1 MIARL
6 WKYQKT
12 PIALAIV
19 SLVTYYLFA
28 FQLER
33 ANTVLLLSLYS
44 ILFACFYFI
53 VSKGKNDFSLL
64 LVFAVALRLIFIP
77 VIPNL
82 SQDFYRFIW
91 DGRMFTQGLNPYLTT
106 PQSYIEA
113 GNLQIVAQARQL
125 YEGMGALNGSHF
137 TNYPPVNQL
146 IFGIAGLF
154 SGNSIIGAA
163 IVFRI
168 TIILADVGIIIYGK
182 KLLQKLGLP
191 IHNIFWYAL
200 NPFIIIEM
208 TGNLHFESVM
218 LFFVVLSLYLL
229 AQGKWI
235 LSAIMIALSIS
246 TKLLPLLFLPF
257 FMQYFLTRGDRKTTH
272 FRSSYPWKVRFRE
285 ITKNLPRLVYF
296 YLIVIGVVILTF
308 LPFLTNEFA
317 ENFGASIA
325 LWFKKF
331 EFNASVYYIIR
342 YIGYQTIGWNI
353 IGDVGPLLPKIVLG
367 FLIVIAFFRNNR
379 SLQATITAILIGI
392 SFYFL
397 MSTTVHPWYVATPL
411 LLCVF
416 TRYRFPLVW
425 SATVMLSYAAYG
437 ANGFNENLWLV
448 AIEYIIVIV
457 FFIWEVYRPSKVT
470 VMTKTAIKS

>member
-1 MIARL
+1 MIERL

-19 SLVTYYLFA
+19 SLVTYYFFA

-33 ANTVLLLSLYS
+33 ANTALLLSLYS

-91 DGRMFTQGLNPYLTT
+91 DGRMLVQGFNPYLTT

-113 GNLQIVAQARQL
+113 GNLQIVAHAKQL

-146 IFGIAGLF
+146 IFAIAGLF

-191 IHNIFWYAL
+191 IHNIFWYGL

-235 LSAIMIALSIS
+235 LSAVMIALSIS
-246 TKLLPLLFLPF
+246 TKLLPLLFLPL

-367 FLIVIAFFRNNR
+367 FLDSY
-379 SLQATITAILIGI
+379 SLL
-392 SFYFL
+392 
-397 MSTTVHPWYVATPL
+397 
-411 LLCVF
+411 
-416 TRYRFPLVW
+416 
-425 SATVMLSYAAYG
+425 
-437 ANGFNENLWLV
+437 
-448 AIEYIIVIV
+448 
-457 FFIWEVYRPSKVT
+457 
-470 VMTKTAIKS
+470 